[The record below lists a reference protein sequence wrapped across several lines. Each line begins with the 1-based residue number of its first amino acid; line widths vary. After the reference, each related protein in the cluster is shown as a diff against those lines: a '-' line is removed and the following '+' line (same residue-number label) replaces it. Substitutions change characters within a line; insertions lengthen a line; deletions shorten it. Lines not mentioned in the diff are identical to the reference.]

1 MGISAILP
9 LSHPSESGRSPAK
22 KGKNFMGAIKNID
35 QSQFASEVLQQP
47 GAVLV
52 DFWAPWCAPCRALSP
67 TLEQIAAETP
77 KAKVVKINIDE
88 NQDVAVQFGVTNIP
102 YLAVFKGGKLVD
114 SMMGNQSRARIAQML
129 ASHL

>member
-1 MGISAILP
+1 
-9 LSHPSESGRSPAK
+9 
-22 KGKNFMGAIKNID
+22 MGAIKNID
-35 QSQFASEVLQQP
+35 QNQFGSEVLQQP